1 MFKDFLLNDLKS
13 VNISQPASIIDPKFT
28 FLDKFLEK
36 RLQRKIIKV
45 DQSKVNSA
53 RHCKNSEAIHNELY
67 KSGVSQKHLIFVNI
81 YTLLIFEI
89 CSVCF
94 IINFKFILNCFLCNL
109 WLDNYTEIYQY
120 FFLII
125 KY

>member
-36 RLQRKIIKV
+36 RLQRKIVKGLI
-45 DQSKVNSA
+45 DQRLILPDAVKTNTFTLKFNELSNTQLDIL
-53 RHCKNSEAIHNELY
+53 SEAIHNELY

-81 YTLLIFEI
+81 YTLLIFEM
-89 CSVCF
+89 CGEFV
-94 IINFKFILNCFLCNL
+94 NF
-109 WLDNYTEIYQY
+109 
-120 FFLII
+120 FFHWKRL
-125 KY
+125 K